1 MININ
6 SGIQGRTRTEHECN
20 ILKIPLVW
28 YSLFE
33 ASKVLSSF
41 EKIKYYV
48 EFFKKKA
55 GYFVVKVLPIVEP

>member
-33 ASKVLSSF
+33 ASKVLNSF
-41 EKIKYYV
+41 EKINTTSI
-48 EFFKKKA
+48 FSKKA
-55 GYFVVKVLPIVEP
+55 EYFVVRVLPIVEP